1 MSGRTKVHAPGVAFP
16 VQSVVWLAR
25 GDGTLITVDAD
36 ATETALLTASIP
48 ANRLQVGSVIVM
60 EAWGVFDGST
70 SLGAP
75 TTTFRHRLDGLTGT
89 VALAS
94 PDLDLGDSSGVWWFW
109 RMESI
114 AEVYTVGASGTCRVQ
129 GSLTIPKSTT
139 YPTVIALDDAGAA
152 DLRVANDDTETI
164 DTTQPLDFMFTVK
177 YSTAAAGN
185 TLRCTNKY
193 AYLLNP

>member
-1 MSGRTKVHAPGVAFP
+1 MSGRTKAYVPGVAFP
-16 VQSVVWLAR
+16 VQNVVWLAR
-25 GDGTLITVDAD
+25 GDGAMITVDAV

-48 ANRLQVGSVIVM
+48 ANRLQVGSLIFM
-60 EAWGVFDGST
+60 EAWGVFDSST

-94 PDLDLGDSSGVWWFW
+94 PGLDLGDSSGAWWFW
-109 RMESI
+109 RMQTI
-114 AEVYTVGASGTCRVQ
+114 TEVYSVGATGTCRVQ
-129 GSLTIPKSTT
+129 GSLTIPQFTT
-139 YPTVIALDDAGAA
+139 YPTVIALDDGGTP
-152 DLRVANDDTETI
+152 DFRDGNDDTETI
-164 DTTQPLDFMFTVK
+164 DTTQQLDFMFTVK

-185 TLRCTNKY
+185 TLRVTNKF